1 VMDET
6 VAIALTKA
14 MDKAWA
20 RAMDEVLARALD
32 KRKDHGYS

>member
-1 VMDET
+1 MDET

-20 RAMDEVLARALD
+20 RAMDEVLA
-32 KRKDHGYS
+32 